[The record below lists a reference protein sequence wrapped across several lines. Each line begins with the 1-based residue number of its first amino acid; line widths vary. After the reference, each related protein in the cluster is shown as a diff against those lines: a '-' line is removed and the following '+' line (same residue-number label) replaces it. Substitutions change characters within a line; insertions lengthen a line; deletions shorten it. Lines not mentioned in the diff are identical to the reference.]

1 MRLEDD
7 IAHKLSMR
15 MQREVEREVFWSM
28 LEEIGWT
35 RVMIDRTTDNDH
47 AVDITEWLK
56 SRCRGTYERYE
67 TDFIFELEHDAVNFI
82 LTWK

>member
-28 LEEIGWT
+28 LEEIGWI

-56 SRCRGTYERYE
+56 SRCRGTYERSE

-82 LTWK
+82 LTWE